1 MSGPLGPLDI
11 DCDAPSYPVVAAC
24 DQLGFQFPLDVRW
37 CRLSHFIDSHAS
49 SFHLFSSD
57 SWKRLF
63 GGRPPQEPTCAC
75 GMPLPAMT
83 QYTFTYLSMDQVEYL
98 MGQCSRCRTIF
109 WEEVC
114 PFPFPTRTKEGE

>member
-24 DQLGFQFPLDVRW
+24 DQLGFRSPLDVRW
-37 CRLSHFIDSHAS
+37 CRLSVFVDSHAS
-49 SFHLFSSD
+49 WFHLFSGE

-63 GGRPPQEPTCAC
+63 GGGPRHEPTCAC
-75 GMPLPAMT
+75 GTPLPAMT

-98 MGQCSRCRTIF
+98 MGQCPRCRTIF
-109 WEEVC
+109 WEKVC
-114 PFPFPTRTKEGE
+114 PSPFANVPDEGG